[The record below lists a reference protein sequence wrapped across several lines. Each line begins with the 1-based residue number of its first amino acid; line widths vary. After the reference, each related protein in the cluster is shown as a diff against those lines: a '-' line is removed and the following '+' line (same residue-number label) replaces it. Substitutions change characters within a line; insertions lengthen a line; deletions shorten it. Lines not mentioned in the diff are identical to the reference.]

1 MMLQLPIWRYPAVVI
16 FSLGLHGILL
26 LIIFSEYRRNPPPSQ
41 IEWFDLKEMT
51 LTPSEIP
58 EKSQSASAI
67 SAVSKKQEMV
77 PQEEG
82 KTEFQTKTKE
92 LPTVI
97 IPPAKTQ
104 NPEGKIE
111 TMIESAKTEANAF
124 PKKQIILQNVRTSLP
139 VMIPDQELTERVL
152 EPGSSPSQLEEIT
165 IPDISSKPVFSLD
178 DVLQDTRS
186 FRSQT
191 DWDENSEEQ
200 KVSSSLGDLL
210 TGIRMIR
217 LSAKEN
223 KEQQNMRLDSLESE
237 AYLQDL
243 NHFFTQHWEVPLH
256 LAESELTVVV
266 RIRIDKEGRIQKSKI
281 ETSSGNAELDHSVSR
296 LLKNLQS
303 LPSLPYSYLGHIY
316 EFGIKFTPRDLQF

>member
-26 LIIFSEYRRNPPPSQ
+26 LIIFSEYRRYPSPSQ

-51 LTPSEIP
+51 LTPSEIT
-58 EKSQSASAI
+58 EKSKSASAI
-67 SAVSKKQEMV
+67 SAVSKKEEMV

-97 IPPAKTQ
+97 IPPAKIQ

-111 TMIESAKTEANAF
+111 TMIESAKTEAHALPN
-124 PKKQIILQNVRTSLP
+124 KEKQIILENVRTSLP
-139 VMIPDQELTERVL
+139 VMIPEQEFTERVL

-165 IPDISSKPVFSLD
+165 IPEITSKPVFSLD
-178 DVLQDTRS
+178 DVLQDTRN

-217 LSAKEN
+217 
-223 KEQQNMRLDSLESE
+223 
-237 AYLQDL
+237 
-243 NHFFTQHWEVPLH
+243 F
-256 LAESELTVVV
+256 
-266 RIRIDKEGRIQKSKI
+266 
-281 ETSSGNAELDHSVSR
+281 
-296 LLKNLQS
+296 
-303 LPSLPYSYLGHIY
+303 
-316 EFGIKFTPRDLQF
+316 